1 MKRILVPTD
10 FSDCAT
16 KAAKTAIEIAKKSGA
31 EIHFLHFMA
40 IPINWVQMEK
50 DQDLLYPDITNE
62 IKQINY
68 QLEELVKLAGLE
80 NIKAKYF
87 LGYNESSYNIL
98 EHVKDELI
106 DLVVMGSHG
115 ASGVKELFIGSNAQK
130 VVRLSTAPV
139 LIVKKDMHISA
150 IKDIVFVSDFEIETI
165 KPYEGLLN
173 YGDIFDAKI
182 HLLYINTPSYF
193 NDTWE
198 VEEKMEPFKYMGGEL
213 LGNSEI
219 INSYIFEDGLNRYCE
234 KFDNA
239 LIAMA
244 THGRKGIS
252 RVFYG
257 SVTEKVV
264 NHSYHPVLSLK
275 IPQEIR
281 EAHLETR

>member
-16 KAAKTAIEIAKKSGA
+16 KAAKTAIEIARKSGA

-50 DQDLLYPDITNE
+50 DQDVMYPDITNE
-62 IKQINY
+62 VKQVNY
-68 QLEELVKLAGLE
+68 QLEELVKLANLE
-80 NIKAKYF
+80 KVNAKYF
-87 LGYNESSYNIL
+87 LGYNESSYNII
-98 EHVKDELI
+98 EHARKNFI

-130 VVRLSTAPV
+130 VVRLAPVPV
-139 LIVKKDMHISA
+139 LIVKKGMNMKA

-173 YGDIFDAKI
+173 FAETFGAKI

-193 NDTWE
+193 NDSWE
-198 VEEKMEPFKYMGGEL
+198 VEEKMEPFRYMGGEN
-213 LGNSEI
+213 LGKCDI
-219 INSYIFEDGLNRYCE
+219 INSYIFEDGLNKYCE
-234 KFDNA
+234 KYDDA
-239 LIAMA
+239 MIAMA
-244 THGRKGIS
+244 THGRQGVS
-252 RVFYG
+252 RIFYG

-264 NHSYHPVLSLK
+264 NHSIHPVLSLK
-275 IPQEIR
+275 IPQEVR
-281 EAHLETR
+281 EVDMEPR

>member
-10 FSDCAT
+10 FSDCAS

-31 EIHFLHFMA
+31 EIHFLHFMS
-40 IPINWVQMEK
+40 IPVNWLRMEK
-50 DQDLLYPDITNE
+50 DQDDVYPDINNE
-62 IKQINY
+62 IKQANH
-68 QLEELVKLAGLE
+68 QLEELVKIAGLE
-80 NIKAKYF
+80 DVPARYF
-87 LGYNESSYNIL
+87 LGYNECSSNIIDHIKA
-98 EHVKDELI
+98 EQI

-115 ASGVKELFIGSNAQK
+115 ASGVRELFIGSNAQK
-130 VVRLSTAPV
+130 IVRLSPVPV
-139 LIVKKDMHISA
+139 LIIKKDNGFEE
-150 IKDIVFVSDFEIETI
+150 IKDIIFVSDFEIETI
-165 KPYEGLLN
+165 KPYEGLIN
-173 YGDIFDAKI
+173 YAEIFGARL

-198 VEEKMEPFKYMGGEL
+198 VEEKMEPFKSMGGDLIESC
-213 LGNSEI
+213 NI

-244 THGRKGIS
+244 THGRKGVS
-252 RVFYG
+252 RIFYG

-264 NHSYHPVLSLK
+264 NHSFHPVLSLK

-281 EAHLETR
+281 EVYLETR